1 MTIRILLV
9 EPSTL
14 LREGLRHLLPSPDFE
29 IVAEMRSHYELAIH
43 PQAVRQAD
51 LILFDAH
58 DHPTVMAGIRAI
70 RETVPSARI
79 VHLANALD
87 PDLLLGAFEAG
98 ADGVISKDRSPEAV
112 IQNLLLVMMGEKV
125 MPQDAAEMLLRRP
138 ILASQTWEPCGLSR
152 REGQIL
158 GQLLIGASNKAIAN
172 GLGITE
178 ATVKVHLKGLL
189 RKIGCMNRT
198 QAAIWGLNNGFGA
211 SMQAEGAAATA

>member
-29 IVAEMRSHYELAIH
+29 IVAEMRSHHELALR
-43 PQAVRQAD
+43 PQAVREAD

-58 DHPTVMAGIRAI
+58 DGPSVMAGIKAI
-70 RETVPSARI
+70 RETAPSARI
-79 VHLANALD
+79 VHLANTLD
-87 PDLLLGAFEAG
+87 ADLLLGAFEAG

-112 IQNLLLVMMGEKV
+112 VQNLHLVMMGEKV
-125 MPQDAAEMLLRRP
+125 MPQDAAGMLLGRLTP
-138 ILASQTWEPCGLSR
+138 ASRTREPFGLSR

-158 GQLLIGASNKAIAN
+158 DLLLIGASNKAIAN

-189 RKIGCMNRT
+189 RKIGCVNRT
-198 QAAIWGLNNGFGA
+198 QAAIWGVSNGFGA
-211 SMQAEGAAATA
+211 PMPTEGAVAV